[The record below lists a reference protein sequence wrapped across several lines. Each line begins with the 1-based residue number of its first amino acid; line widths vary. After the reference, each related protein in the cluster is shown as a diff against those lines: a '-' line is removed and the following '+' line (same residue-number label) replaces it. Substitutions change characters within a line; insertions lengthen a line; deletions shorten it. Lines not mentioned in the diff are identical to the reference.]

1 MEAGQS
7 SEKVH
12 RSMQGLSV
20 ELTQHLLHCIQLSKQ
35 VTVQIKGMRNR
46 LHPRWELPQ
55 SHVVKGVDTGG
66 VEDCGHLS
74 NLSLV
79 PSRGE
84 TLSSGGKKHKSCL
97 QGVLRQWEG
106 CEGSRPL
113 KFCSISVM
121 ERYVTSLELKVSN
134 LG

>member
-12 RSMQGLSV
+12 RSVQGLRV
-20 ELTQHLLHCIQLSKQ
+20 ELTEDLLHRIQLSEQ

-46 LHPRWELPQ
+46 LRPRWEVSQ
-55 SHVVKGVDTGG
+55 SHVVKGADTGG
-66 VEDCGHLS
+66 VEDRGHLS

-97 QGVLRQWEG
+97 QGVLRQ
-106 CEGSRPL
+106 CEG
-113 KFCSISVM
+113 
-121 ERYVTSLELKVSN
+121 
-134 LG
+134 